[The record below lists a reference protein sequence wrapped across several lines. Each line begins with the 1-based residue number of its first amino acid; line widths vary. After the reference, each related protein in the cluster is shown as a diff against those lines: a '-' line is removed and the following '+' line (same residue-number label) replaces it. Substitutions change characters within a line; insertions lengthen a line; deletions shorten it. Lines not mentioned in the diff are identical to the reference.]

1 MDAVNADEPPHV
13 QTVRRALEV
22 MAEGDVEGTMSMW
35 APDFVYYAFDADGS
49 HREVRGRDEFVEM
62 FTGLQE
68 LFQEHQYEIV
78 ELRPVGAEL
87 VVAFLRSHDVARR
100 TGTDH
105 IAEYLMVLQVRDGK
119 LRFAC
124 DFIDSSIQDFLD
136 EAWSDG
142 SS

>member
-1 MDAVNADEPPHV
+1 MDVVDADEPPHV
-13 QTVRRALEV
+13 LTVRRALEA
-22 MAEGDVEGTMSMW
+22 MAAGDIEGTMSMW
-35 APDFVYYAFDADGS
+35 APGFVYYGFDADGS
-49 HREVRGRDEFVEM
+49 HREIRGRDEFVEM

-68 LFQEHQYEIV
+68 LFDEHEYEIV
-78 ELRPVGAEL
+78 DLRGIGAEL
-87 VVAFLRSHDVARR
+87 VVAHIRSHDVARR

-105 IAEYLMVLQVRDGK
+105 VAEYLMVLQVRDGK

-142 SS
+142 SG